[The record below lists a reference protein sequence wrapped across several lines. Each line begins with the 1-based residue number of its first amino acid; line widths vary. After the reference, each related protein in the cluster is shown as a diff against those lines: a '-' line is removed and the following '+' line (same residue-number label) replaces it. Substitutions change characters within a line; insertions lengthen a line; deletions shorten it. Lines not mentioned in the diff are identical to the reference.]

1 MLLAG
6 FVTVLLSY
14 LGLCC
19 CLILPGIYL
28 FIAWTFSVPLVADK
42 GLEFWS
48 AMELSRKVVTRVWF
62 EIFGLV
68 VLAFLPFILTYL
80 VAEIKISLGAF
91 SAVQGVMSSGQ
102 PDFPRMMRLMMQVA
116 KSSLPLVFLI
126 KFVLLLNLP
135 FAVGALMYAYE
146 SLFGTRPTPAA

>member
-1 MLLAG
+1 M
-6 FVTVLLSY
+6 
-14 LGLCC
+14 
-19 CLILPGIYL
+19 
-28 FIAWTFSVPLVADK
+28 PLVADK

-146 SLFGTRPTPAA
+146 SLFGIRPTPAA